1 MRCVAH
7 ESYKNIEGA
16 ATELDLLRVMIDLT
30 KEVSTG
36 RQSVLYAEKF
46 RPHKLKR
53 LEHVQEPNF
62 RIHNVSLVDEL
73 VSFIPYIEKRY

>member
-16 ATELDLLRVMIDLT
+16 TTELDILRAMVDLT

-36 RQSVLYAEKF
+36 KQSVLYAEKF

-53 LEHVQEPNF
+53 LKYVQEPIF
-62 RIHNVSLVDEL
+62 RIHNVS
-73 VSFIPYIEKRY
+73 